1 MSRVPR
7 SATKEKRAKLLEE
20 VAAKDKAK
28 LEQRQERAKPDD
40 KKRLQ
45 ELGYCAGQRRKDS
58 KLCMKKAGF
67 GTNHLG
73 IGYCKFH
80 SGNAPTANLSAI
92 KERARLMGA
101 PREMNAV
108 EAIVWCIKITAGEVE
123 WLTERMGEIPQ
134 EEWYEFTPL
143 GKQMHVLARERR
155 DRVELL
161 AKLSKDALSLGLA
174 ERAIR
179 MAENYGNTI
188 AKLLQGIMGD
198 LKLTKQQM
206 AAAPA
211 IIRKHLMLMES
222 NTSAADMELPQLPAG
237 KKSRAA

>member
-1 MSRVPR
+1 LL
-7 SATKEKRAKLLEE
+7 KEVAERDNAKLKE
-20 VAAKDKAK
+20 
-28 LEQRQERAKPDD
+28 RQARGKEDD
-40 KKRLQ
+40 KKRLKQ
-45 ELGYCAGQRRKDS
+45 LGYCGGQRRSKDGKG
-58 KLCMKKAGF
+58 KLCLKPAGF
-67 GTNHLG
+67 GTSHPG
-73 IGYCKFH
+73 IGYCKYH
-80 SGNAPTANLSAI
+80 SGSAPTANISAI
-92 KERARLMGA
+92 KETARLMGA

-188 AKLLQGIMGD
+188 ARLLQGLMGD
-198 LKLTKQQM
+198 LKLSKQQLAM
-206 AAAPA
+206 APA

-222 NTSAADMELPQLPAG
+222 NTSPADIELPQLTTG
-237 KKSRAA
+237 KKAA